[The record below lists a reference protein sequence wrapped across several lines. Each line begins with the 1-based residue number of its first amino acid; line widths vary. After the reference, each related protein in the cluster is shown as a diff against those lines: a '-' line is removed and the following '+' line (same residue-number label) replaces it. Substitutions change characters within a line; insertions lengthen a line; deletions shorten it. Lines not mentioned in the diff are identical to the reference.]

1 MTTTNRNVNIS
12 NVTLAAGSVVNTGDN
27 VSINIRNVIKQLPAE
42 QDELKALLEQLAALL
57 NNVPLPEREQA
68 DVLAQTEIIVQ
79 EAAQTE
85 LATTSPANTATPGR
99 VLRALRN
106 IKEIYQEVSS
116 FPGLQEKLAE
126 ITEKITRYFSGN

>member
-1 MTTTNRNVNIS
+1 MTTTNRNVNLN
-12 NVTLAAGSVVNTGDN
+12 NVTLAAGSVLNTGDK
-27 VSINIRNVIKQLPAE
+27 VSISNVINQLPAA

-57 NNVPLPEREQA
+57 KDVPLPDREQA

-79 EAAQTE
+79 EAE
-85 LATTSPANTATPGR
+85 LASTAAAPSR

-106 IKEIYQEVSS
+106 IREIYQEVSS

-126 ITEKITRYFSGN
+126 LSEKIGQYFSGN